1 MTRYL
6 SEGLT
11 PKQIV
16 EGGISC
22 PPDAK
27 EYRRTVFT
35 DANVKGSEDF
45 YRTSDHRIIKAI
57 ALLVEKEGP
66 IHKNVVKRRL
76 ANVFKVRLGRQIDN
90 RLGVLILRASGSG
103 YVKMI
108 GDFLWPPRKQNIEI
122 RIQQGSNKRSIG
134 EIPPQEIDLALIK
147 SVRNSISVTE
157 EDLIK
162 EVARLFGFRATK
174 NVQYTISLRI
184 NSLLNKE
191 KLSRIRGKI
200 EEDK

>member
-1 MTRYL
+1 LTRDPP
-6 SEGLT
+6 EDLT
-11 PKQIV
+11 LKKRV
-16 EGGISC
+16 EREISY

-35 DANVKGSEDF
+35 GANVKGSEDF
-45 YRTSDHRIIKAI
+45 YRTSDHRIINAI
-57 ALLVEKEGP
+57 TLLVEKEGP

-76 ANVFKVRLGRQIDN
+76 ANVFKVRLGRQIDS
-90 RLGVLILRASGSG
+90 RLGILILRASGSG

-108 GDFLWPPRKQNIEI
+108 GDFLWPPKKQYIEI
-122 RIQQGSNKRSIG
+122 RIQKGSNKRSIV

-147 SVRNSISVTE
+147 TVRNSISVSE

-162 EVARLFGFRATK
+162 EVARIFGFRATK

-184 NSLLNKE
+184 KSLLNKE
-191 KLSRIRGKI
+191 KLSRVRGKI
-200 EEDK
+200 EGNK